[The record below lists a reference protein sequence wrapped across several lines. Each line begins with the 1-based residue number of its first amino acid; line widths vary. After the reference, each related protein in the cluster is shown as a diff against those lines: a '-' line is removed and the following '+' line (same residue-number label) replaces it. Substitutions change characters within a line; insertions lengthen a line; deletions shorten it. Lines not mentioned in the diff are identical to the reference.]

1 MNVPILIYPTIP
13 TQPPILTNQ
22 PLNKE
27 AILPKPLI
35 IDDRY
40 SDLDQ
45 KWYEYRP
52 DEDDSCCKYD
62 CCELLFCACI
72 FNKCF

>member
-13 TQPPILTNQ
+13 TQPPILTNH

-35 IDDRY
+35 IKDRY
-40 SDLDQ
+40 RDLDQ

-52 DEDDSCCKYD
+52 DEYD